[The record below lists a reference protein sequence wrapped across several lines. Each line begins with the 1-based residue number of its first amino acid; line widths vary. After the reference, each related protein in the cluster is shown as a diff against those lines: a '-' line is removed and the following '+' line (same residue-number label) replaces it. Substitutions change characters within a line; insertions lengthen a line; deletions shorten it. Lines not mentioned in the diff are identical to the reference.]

1 MQLQLELLHVPILRV
16 HSSSTKLNR
25 IQFIPHSIPFLLSR
39 AFLISSGLRG
49 KHFPGSPSGGTDECV
64 LGNKSGEADA
74 EAETVAEAEAA
85 AEASP
90 VPPHILQS

>member
-1 MQLQLELLHVPILRV
+1 MAEPTNACSGIRV
-16 HSSSTKLNR
+16 
-25 IQFIPHSIPFLLSR
+25 
-39 AFLISSGLRG
+39 AAMA
-49 KHFPGSPSGGTDECV
+49 E
-64 LGNKSGEADA
+64 A